1 MESEFNQKEPK
12 RDGRGG
18 ARPGAGRP
26 KGAKDRVSVQS
37 LIEALEH
44 KSGGQSYEEI
54 LIEDFLQ
61 ARLENDRAMTH
72 KYHTLISSKLISTLN
87 AIEVD
92 ASEDLVAAKQAMF
105 AEAIAQI
112 AAKNTQG

>member
-1 MESEFNQKEPK
+1 MNQLNKS
-12 RDGRGG
+12 GWGG
-18 ARPGAGRP
+18 ARAGAGRP

-37 LIEALEH
+37 LLETLEH
-44 KSGGQSYEEI
+44 KSGGQSYEEL

-87 AIEVD
+87 SVEVD
-92 ASEDLVAAKQAMF
+92 ASEDLLASKQAIF
-105 AEAIAQI
+105 AEALRQI
-112 AAKNTQG
+112 ATKQEEQ